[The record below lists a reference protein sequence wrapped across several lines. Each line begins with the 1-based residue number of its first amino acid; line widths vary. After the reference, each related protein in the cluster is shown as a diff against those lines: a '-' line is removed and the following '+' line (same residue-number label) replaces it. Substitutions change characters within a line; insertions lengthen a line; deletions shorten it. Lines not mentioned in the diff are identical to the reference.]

1 MIEALGGVAGGCST
15 FSNAGAVDV
24 LKVDVGLAEGV
35 WPWPQP
41 AARAKTE
48 ARANADGFVLNLTEF
63 ST

>member
-1 MIEALGGVAGGCST
+1 M
-15 FSNAGAVDV
+15 DV
-24 LKVDVGLAEGV
+24 IKVDGGLAEGV

-41 AARAKTE
+41 GAWAKTE